1 MLTGSSDDAA
11 ARAAESAEPADLRAA
26 VPDPGA
32 GAAAAASVAVAAGP
46 RMPPGRDALRLR
58 TALLVAL
65 AGGLSLAA
73 AFPPAGVWP
82 LAAVGPALLVVA
94 LWRRSFR
101 GSMLVGLVFGA
112 AFFLPML
119 TWMINVAWYVFA
131 ALAGGEA
138 LIFSVTAVTLRL
150 LLNLRIWPAAVALWW
165 VADEALRNRWP
176 FGGFGWGRLAMSQ
189 AGKPTAGW
197 VAIGGVPWL
206 TFLVAA
212 VAATLAWL
220 IINPRPG
227 SGRGLLAWRPRT
239 GPAVALA
246 VALAVTFG
254 GALVP
259 TGQAGA
265 GASTA
270 TVAAIQGNVPHASS
284 LAGVLRATTV
294 TANHAAA
301 TEHLARQVAA
311 GQRPAPDLVIWPE
324 NSTDID
330 PSLYAPVYQTISA
343 AVQAINRPVL
353 VGAVLDNPVRNAGQL
368 WLPGRGP
375 VAIYVKR
382 KLVPFGE
389 VIPFRGILSRFISL
403 IKYQPRDFTPGGKA
417 VVFRVGK
424 IRLGDVICYEV
435 SFDDLV
441 QSEVSAGA
449 NLLAVQTNDASFEVD
464 GQTGETLQ
472 QLDMAR
478 IRAVEFDRAVVVA
491 STSGVSAIVMPDGSL
506 SQTTGTWVQAE
517 LVAKVPLRTYRTL
530 ASRVGDWPEYVLTL
544 AALVALAW
552 ALAVTVAGR
561 RARERRGTP
570 AAPVTPP
577 A

>member
-1 MLTGSSDDAA
+1 MLNRLPPR
-11 ARAAESAEPADLRAA
+11 RALLLG
-26 VPDPGA
+26 VL
-32 GAAAAASVAVAAGP
+32 VATAAG
-46 RMPPGRDALRLR
+46 GALGL
-58 TALLVAL
+58 AYQPYNLPWLVLLSV
-65 AGGLSLAA
+65 
-73 AFPPAGVWP
+73 
-82 LAAVGPALLVVA
+82 PALLAA
-94 LWRRSFR
+94 LDGTSMR
-101 GSMLVGLVFGA
+101 GGALVGAAFGITWYAVLVPWLSVIGGDAAIALAVVEGLFYAVFGA
-112 AFFLPML
+112 
-119 TWMINVAWYVFA
+119 
-131 ALAGGEA
+131 LASPA
-138 LIFSVTAVTLRL
+138 M
-150 LLNLRIWPAAVALWW
+150 RIRGWQLWVPALW
-165 VADEALRNRWP
+165 VATEYATASVP
-176 FGGFGWGRLAMSQ
+176 FGGFPWGRLAWAF
-189 AGKPTAGW
+189 AGAEPGHYVAWFGVPGLSFVLALIGTLLYAAIRPRAGRGSGSLLRRLAPVAVV
-197 VAIGGVPWL
+197 VAILGVA
-206 TFLVAA
+206 FA
-212 VAATLAWL
+212 VPT
-220 IINPRPG
+220 PDTG
-227 SGRGLLAWRPRT
+227 SGRD
-239 GPAVALA
+239 V
-246 VALAVTFG
+246 
-254 GALVP
+254 
-259 TGQAGA
+259 
-265 GASTA
+265 
-270 TVAAIQGNVPHASS
+270 TVAMVQGNVPGKGMDFLGQA
-284 LAGVLRATTV
+284 RTV
-294 TANHAAA
+294 TRNHLAA
-301 TEHLARQVAA
+301 TEELAAEVAA
-311 GQRPAPDLVIWPE
+311 GRQPKPELVIWPE

-330 PSLYAPVYQTISA
+330 PQRYPPVYQTISA

-353 VGAVLDNPVRNAGQL
+353 VGAVLDDPVRNAGQL

-478 IRAVEFDRAVVVA
+478 IRAVEYDRAVVVA

-517 LVAKVPLRTYRTL
+517 LVARVPLRTYRTL